1 MRITDVLTG
10 VSILLWMGVI
20 GAIVLIY
27 LQTSRGQ
34 QVKNSRNLIIGIIA
48 VAIVVTTISAG
59 LVFIEP
65 EERGVVISAISPKGY
80 RESSLQPGLRWI
92 VPFVERTVIYPISKQ
107 TYTMSILPSEG
118 AIFGDD
124 SITARTKDGQ
134 EVIIDASVI
143 FEVDPTKVIDV
154 HINWQNRYREDLVRP
169 QVRGVIRDAVSQ
181 FGVEEVVAAKRF
193 DMTKYVTSTLST
205 KFAENGIT
213 LIDFVL
219 RNITFS
225 KEYAASVEQK
235 QIAEQQA
242 KQAAY
247 TVEQKKQEANQA
259 IETAKGQ
266 KESAIIAAE
275 GAAQARILQ
284 AQAEADAFKLLAQS
298 LNGHPELLSYLYI
311 SKLSPTIE
319 TMLLPSSNPF
329 VFQLPS
335 IGTRTP

>member
-10 VSILLWMGVI
+10 ISILMWLGVI
-20 GAIVLIY
+20 AAIVLIFM
-27 LQTSRGQ
+27 QTSRGQ
-34 QVKNSRNLIIGIIA
+34 QVKNSRNIIIGVIA
-48 VAIVVTTISAG
+48 IALVLTTISAG

-80 RESSLQPGLRWI
+80 REGILQPGLRWI
-92 VPFVERTVIYPISKQ
+92 VPFLERTVIYPISKQ

-118 AIFGDD
+118 AVFGDD

-143 FEVDPTKVIDV
+143 FEVEPTRVIDV

-193 DMTKYVTSTLST
+193 DMTKYVTSTLAA

-247 TVEQKKQEANQA
+247 VVEQKLQEAKQA

-266 KESAIIAAE
+266 KESAIINAE

-284 AQAEADAFKLLAQS
+284 ATAEADAFKLIGQA

-311 SKLSPTIE
+311 SKLSPTIQ
-319 TMLLPSSNPF
+319 TMLLPSGNPF
-329 VFQLPS
+329 VFNLPTIAGS
-335 IGTRTP
+335 TP